1 MSSNEAS
8 GEEKSDCV
16 SCSVEVPTSLSST
29 VASQVPSSLPDSTAP
44 TDLPPSIPSYDFP
57 APLHTSNSSS
67 NTTPSLIIEFCD
79 RCRWLHRA
87 SWVQTELL
95 ITFSP
100 PPATTSTSTPAPA
113 PAPAPS
119 KASGGAV
126 LRSSTLIPMTRDE
139 TAGRFRVWII
149 TSHNQ
154 TICISDR
161 KSEGGFPE
169 VKVLKQRIR
178 DLIAP
183 YHSLGHSD
191 RGGKKDSSS
200 NTDA

>member
-1 MSSNEAS
+1 MSSNGAS

-16 SCSVEVPTSLSST
+16 SCSVEDPTSLSST
-29 VASQVPSSLPDSTAP
+29 TVSSQVPSSLPDSKAP
-44 TDLPPSIPSYDFP
+44 TDLPLSIPSYDFP
-57 APLHTSNSSS
+57 APLQASNSSS
-67 NTTPSLIIEFCD
+67 STTPSLIIEFCD

-95 ITFSP
+95 ITF
-100 PPATTSTSTPAPA
+100 T
-113 PAPAPS
+113 
-119 KASGGAV
+119 SGGAV
-126 LRSSTLIPMTRDE
+126 LRSSTLIPMTMDE

-183 YHSLGHSD
+183 NHSLGHSD
-191 RGGKKDSSS
+191 RGGKKDSTS